1 MDITLE
7 QWHEQLRQDV
17 DAVII
22 DVRTEEEVEAG
33 HIAESLHIDIQ
44 NPAGFM
50 EEVQK
55 LNPEKSY
62 YVYCRSGGRSKQ
74 ACMVLQSLGFDKVYN
89 LEVGYEGWIEGL
101 DALDVSE
108 D

>member
-7 QWHEQLRQDV
+7 QWHQQLKE
-17 DAVII
+17 DADAIII
-22 DVRTEEEVEAG
+22 DVRTQEEVDEG

-44 NPAGFM
+44 DTTKFM

-55 LNPEKSY
+55 LDPEKSY
-62 YVYCRSGGRSKQ
+62 YVYCRSGGRSQQ
-74 ACMVLQSLGFDKVYN
+74 ATMVLTSLGFKKVYN

-101 DALDVSE
+101 DALE
-108 D
+108 E